1 MLASALSSKL
11 AFSTVVASK
20 TTKVTKKTAVITKVI
35 IFFFCFVTS
44 RRRRACS
51 QSSIYTR
58 KNQMIE
64 CRISRERRGGGSI
77 DAIDPRRTDGMRT
90 REKRR

>member
-35 IFFFCFVTS
+35 IFFLFRHLASSS
-44 RRRRACS
+44 RV
-51 QSSIYTR
+51 QSVIHLY
-58 KNQMIE
+58 
-64 CRISRERRGGGSI
+64 
-77 DAIDPRRTDGMRT
+77 A
-90 REKRR
+90 

>member
-35 IFFFCFVTS
+35 IIYFVS
-44 RRRRACS
+44 SPRVVGRRRV
-51 QSSIYTR
+51 Q
-58 KNQMIE
+58 
-64 CRISRERRGGGSI
+64 
-77 DAIDPRRTDGMRT
+77 
-90 REKRR
+90 

>member
-35 IFFFCFVTS
+35 IVFFFVSSPRVVGRSSRVQSVTHLY
-44 RRRRACS
+44 A
-51 QSSIYTR
+51 
-58 KNQMIE
+58 
-64 CRISRERRGGGSI
+64 
-77 DAIDPRRTDGMRT
+77 
-90 REKRR
+90 